1 MVRASKTE
9 KILLLSTYGKY
20 LGYQGM
26 NFTIRNK
33 NQTTEEKIPF
43 HEVKEVTLQSGNSVS
58 TGALSAMMFWGID
71 ALITTASGKPV
82 GTMTPIE
89 DGSHVKT
96 RICQYEAL
104 KNRKSVEIAK
114 QLVLK
119 KIEAEEQLLRKRRLE
134 GFEALKFSAKER
146 IKLLDAENVDK
157 IRNRLTPIEGKH
169 AQHYFNQIVVLLP
182 KFLQINKREGYRAFD
197 AGNNLFN
204 IAYEVLRWKILR
216 ALIKSKLEPYLGF
229 LHRISHNH
237 AALVSDFMEL
247 YRCIID
253 DFLIDYSQQLKE
265 KDFEKHYLSGHY
277 NKKTPR
283 IFLKHPQTNR
293 LIKVLSKH
301 FEKRVKI
308 PAIRRGKEQSIE
320 TLINEEA
327 SLLAMYIRGDR
338 SEWNPRVVVP

>member
-1 MVRASKTE
+1 M
-9 KILLLSTYGKY
+9 
-20 LGYQGM
+20 
-26 NFTIRNK
+26 
-33 NQTTEEKIPF
+33 PF
-43 HEVKEVTLQSGNSVS
+43 HEVKEVTLQSGNAVS

-71 ALITTASGKPV
+71 VLITTASGKPV

-96 RICQYEAL
+96 RICQYEAYR
-104 KNRKSVEIAK
+104 NRKGVEIAK
-114 QLVLK
+114 HLVLK
-119 KIEAEEQLLRKRRLE
+119 KIEAQEQLLRKRRLQGFE
-134 GFEALKFSAKER
+134 GFKVPSRER
-146 IKLLDAENVDK
+146 IELLHVENVDK
-157 IRNRLTPIEGKH
+157 IRNRLTSIEGKY
-169 AQHYFNQIVVLLP
+169 ARHYFKQIVVLLP
-182 KFLQINKREGYRAFD
+182 DFLQINKREGYRAFD

-216 ALIKSKLEPYLGF
+216 ALMKSKLEPYLGF
-229 LHRISHNH
+229 LHSMSHNH

-253 DFLIDYSQQLKE
+253 DFLIDYSQQLKK
-265 KDFEKHYLSGHY
+265 KDFEKYYTRGHY

-293 LIKVLSKH
+293 LIKALSKH

-308 PAIRRGKEQSIE
+308 PAIRRGKRQSIE

-327 SLLAMYIRGDR
+327 SLLAMYIRGEK
-338 SEWNPRVVVP
+338 SEWKPRIVIT